1 MYMLSRGLHTTI
13 FLISLLPHLILENI
27 LVKFIIT

>member
-13 FLISLLPHLILENI
+13 FLISLLPDLILRN
-27 LVKFIIT
+27 LLAKFLIT